1 MTLIVPSTLAQ
12 YGIAQ
17 MRFGGL
23 MAEDI
28 RAYRDDV
35 LHGIQE
41 VVEHGQLMADKSLY
55 TPQSQALMWY
65 VNPENCFDY
74 GLMIDVFACN
84 AWVIESQADEIVQR
98 LANLAADCFEIAC
111 DGVRTDGV
119 SAPTAGQI
127 GGVYE

>member
-1 MTLIVPSTLAQ
+1 MTLIVPSTLAR

-23 MAEDI
+23 TAEDI
-28 RAYRDDV
+28 RAYRDDI

-41 VVEHGQLMADKSLY
+41 VIEHGQLMADKNLY

-65 VNPENCFDY
+65 VNPENRFDY

-84 AWVIESQADEIVQR
+84 AFLLESQSDAIVQR
-98 LANLAADCFEIAC
+98 LANMAADCFEIVC
-111 DGVRTDGV
+111 DWVRTDGANKSTTV
-119 SAPTAGQI
+119 QI

>member
-1 MTLIVPSTLAQ
+1 MTIIVPSTLTR

-23 MAEDI
+23 FGDDI
-28 RAYRDDV
+28 TGHAGDI

-41 VVEHGQLMADKSLY
+41 VIEHGQLMADKALY

-65 VNPENCFDY
+65 INPENRFDY

-84 AWVIESQADEIVQR
+84 ALVIESQADAIIKR

-111 DGVRTDGV
+111 DGVRTDGANKSTTV
-119 SAPTAGQI
+119 QI

>member
-1 MTLIVPSTLAQ
+1 MTLIVPSTLAR

-23 MAEDI
+23 TAEDI

-41 VVEHGQLMADKSLY
+41 VVEHGQLMADKNLY
-55 TPQSQALMWY
+55 TPQSQPLMWY
-65 VNPENCFDY
+65 VNPENRFDY

-84 AWVIESQADEIVQR
+84 AFLLESQSDAIVQW
-98 LANLAADCFEIAC
+98 LANMAADCFEIAC
-111 DGVRTDGV
+111 DGVRTNGV
-119 SAPTAGQI
+119 SAPTAVQI

>member
-41 VVEHGQLMADKSLY
+41 VGWRKCANSGADWRCL
-55 TPQSQALMWY
+55 
-65 VNPENCFDY
+65 
-74 GLMIDVFACN
+74 
-84 AWVIESQADEIVQR
+84 
-98 LANLAADCFEIAC
+98 
-111 DGVRTDGV
+111 
-119 SAPTAGQI
+119 
-127 GGVYE
+127 

>member
-65 VNPENCFDY
+65 VNPENRFDY

-84 AWVIESQADEIVQR
+84 ALVIESHADAIIKR